1 MRAARFLSFP
11 VIERSGRGTLTR
23 YRQAAKALQ
32 RMIKTY
38 KIEAIAIGNGTAS
51 RESKEFVER
60 SLTPLPPSPA
70 ERGSAGD
77 NSMKSGND
85 SKTSSLTP
93 LTPSP
98 AERGSAGDNSMKSG
112 NDSKTSSYE
121 SENEAPSLKEGA
133 GGEAVSS

>member
-1 MRAARFLSFP
+1 MRAARFLLFP

-38 KIEAIAIGNGTAS
+38 KIEAIAIDNGTAS

-70 ERGSAGD
+70 ERGSAGN
-77 NSMKSGND
+77 NS
-85 SKTSSLTP
+85 T
-93 LTPSP
+93 
-98 AERGSAGDNSMKSG
+98 KSG

-133 GGEAVSS
+133 GGRLFQAEEALTLCKQKLAEHQSLTTFKSEEYE

>member
-85 SKTSSLTP
+85 SKTSS
-93 LTPSP
+93 
-98 AERGSAGDNSMKSG
+98 
-112 NDSKTSSYE
+112 YE